1 MTRIQDRARAR
12 RLALREELR
21 ARYPKLLMKT
31 ALPAPVD
38 RSAIVLGRNEGGGP
52 VLLPEDIRLQHA
64 HVIGTTGA
72 GKTKFLE
79 HCIQQ
84 DIASGRGVC
93 VIDPHGNHPDSLYR
107 SLLGWLDERGYTG
120 RDSKETRQIHLID
133 PNASTHIT
141 GFDPLAL
148 PSSDYDPTV
157 IADAALEALERV
169 WGEEDTNTKPT
180 LQRVLIAT
188 LTALCELKLTL
199 AEARLLF
206 DPDDRA
212 GIRRWAI
219 ENLVDEEAREEFQ
232 WLHEIAAEPRGR
244 QDFRVEVMGPRNR
257 LGKLTRTESV
267 RLMLGQRMPA
277 INFRDALDEGHII
290 LANLS
295 GGPRASDKSCELL
308 GRLLTRFLFFNAQR
322 RQRPERPFFFYL
334 DECQLYLSGDV
345 SRMLA
350 EARKYGVGVILAH
363 QYLWQLEKAGEDI
376 LHAVRNATNLKAFFR
391 IKDPIEAA
399 DHAETSIPL
408 DLEMPLKASIRPT
421 SVGVE
426 LVKLGSESAT
436 EQRASTESY
445 AEAEAVSYANTIS
458 YLDSYA
464 SSKAHGTSD
473 TEGESV
479 SSAEGASAMSV
490 MGTGTG
496 VSATDMMTPDLSLF
510 GNQPNLIGMSEGA
523 SSMAQSSQGTGSSSM
538 SGRGTTKGFGRSS
551 MFSETKG
558 WAQGEAESHGH
569 SSARIAGRGNSQGM
583 AQTKGAHDAYRPVFQ
598 DLPASFHS
606 KENMLYFAAQTLRS
620 LTTGKAF
627 INFVDANGMKA
638 GLLTVAPVRSRAPEE
653 FDELRARILD
663 TSPSSARI
671 EAARSHVADRRR
683 GLMEEAEK
691 LRSREPA
698 SPKGYRTKKT
708 RVPKKVPTRSVARS
722 SNRGEGSS

>member
-1 MTRIQDRARAR
+1 MSKIGERAKAR
-12 RLALREELR
+12 RTAVREELR
-21 ARYPKLLMKT
+21 ARYPNLFPKPRP
-31 ALPAPVD
+31 ALPAPFD
-38 RSAIVLGRNEGGGP
+38 RSAIVLGKNQGGAP
-52 VLLPEDIRLQHA
+52 VLLPEQLRLQHA

-93 VIDPHGNHPDSLYR
+93 VVDPHGNHPDSLYR
-107 SLLGWLDERGYTG
+107 SLLGWLDERGYTD
-120 RDSKETRQIHLID
+120 RNNKKSRPIHLID

-169 WGEEDTNTKPT
+169 WGEEDTDTKPT

-199 AEARLLF
+199 SEARLLF
-206 DPDDRA
+206 DPHDRA
-212 GIRRWAI
+212 GIRAWAI
-219 ENLVDEEAREEFQ
+219 ENLIDEEAREEFQ

-257 LGKLTRTESV
+257 LGKLTRTASV
-267 RLMLGQRMPA
+267 RLMLGQRTPA
-277 INFRDALDEGHII
+277 INFREALDEGHII

-322 RQRPERPFFFYL
+322 RQHPERPFFFYL

-363 QYLWQLEKAGEDI
+363 QFLWQLEKAGEDI

-391 IKDPIEAA
+391 IKDPEEAA

-408 DLEMPLKASIRPT
+408 DLETPLKASVRPT
-421 SVGVE
+421 SVAVE
-426 LVKLGSESAT
+426 LVKLASESTT
-436 EQRASTESY
+436 EQESRTESY
-445 AEAEAVSYANTIS
+445 AEAEGESYAKTLS

-464 SSKAHGTSD
+464 TSHAHGTSETD
-473 TEGESV
+473 GESF
-479 SSAEGASAMSV
+479 SSADGASHMNLA
-490 MGTGTG
+490 GAGTG
-496 VSATDMMTPDLSLF
+496 VSATEMMAPDSPLF
-510 GNQPNLIGMSEGA
+510 GSPALVGMSESA
-523 SSMAQSSQGTGSSSM
+523 SSMAHSSQGSGTSSM
-538 SGRGTTKGFGRSS
+538 SGRATSKATGNVSMYAETTGWGR
-551 MFSETKG
+551 
-558 WAQGEAESHGH
+558 GEAE
-569 SSARIAGRGNSQGM
+569 ARGRSKARTVGRGDTRGTGQTHG
-583 AQTKGAHDAYRPVFQ
+583 AQDAYRPVFQ
-598 DLPASFHS
+598 ELPSSFHS
-606 KENMLYFAAQTLRS
+606 KENMLYFAGQTLRS

-627 INFVDANGMKA
+627 INFVDATGMKA
-638 GLLTVAPVRSRAPEE
+638 GLLTVAPVQSRAPGAAE
-653 FDELRARILD
+653 FEQLRARILD
-663 TSPSSARI
+663 VSPSSARI
-671 EAARSHVADRRR
+671 DAARVHVADRRR
-683 GLMEEAEK
+683 TLIEEAEK
-691 LRSREPA
+691 LRSREPP
-698 SPKGYRTKKT
+698 SPKGYRTKK
-708 RVPKKVPTRSVARS
+708 RRAPKKA
-722 SNRGEGSS
+722 

>member
-1 MTRIQDRARAR
+1 MSKIRERARTQLA
-12 RLALREELR
+12 ALREELR
-21 ARYPKLLMKT
+21 AQYPNLLPKPRT
-31 ALPAPVD
+31 ALPALD
-38 RSAIVLGRNEGGGP
+38 RSAIVLGKNEGGAP
-52 VLLPEDIRLQHA
+52 VLLPEQIRLQHA
-64 HVIGTTGA
+64 HVIGTTGV

-84 DIASGRGVC
+84 DILSGRGVG
-93 VIDPHGNHPDSLYR
+93 VVDPHGNHPDSLYR
-107 SLLGWLDERGYTG
+107 SVLGWLDEKGYTDKNNKKW
-120 RDSKETRQIHLID
+120 RPIHLID

-148 PSSDYDPTV
+148 PSSDYYPTV
-157 IADAALEALERV
+157 IAEAALEALERV

-219 ENLVDEEAREEFQ
+219 DKLVDEEAREEFQ

-267 RLMLGQRMPA
+267 RLMLGQRTPA
-277 INFRDALDEGHII
+277 INFREALDEGHII

-322 RQRPERPFFFYL
+322 RRHPERPFFFYL

-391 IKDPIEAA
+391 IKDAKEAA

-408 DLEMPLKASIRPT
+408 DLETPLKASTRPT

-426 LVKLGSESAT
+426 LVKLGSESTT
-436 EQRASTESY
+436 EQESSTESY
-445 AEAEAVSYANTIS
+445 AEAEAVSYARTLS

-464 SSKAHGTSD
+464 SSESHGTSE
-473 TEGESV
+473 TEGESS
-479 SSAEGASAMSV
+479 SSAAGTSQMNLTGA
-490 MGTGTG
+490 GTGI
-496 VSATDMMTPDLSLF
+496 SATEMMTPESVPFSSPILV
-510 GNQPNLIGMSEGA
+510 GMSEGA
-523 SSMAQSSQGTGSSSM
+523 SSMTHSSQGSGTSSM
-538 SGRGTTKGFGRSS
+538 SGRATSKATSNVS
-551 MFSETKG
+551 MFSETSG
-558 WAQGEAESHGH
+558 WSHGEAESTGQ
-569 SSARIAGRGNSQGM
+569 SSARIAGRGNTRGAARTQG
-583 AQTKGAHDAYRPVFQ
+583 AQDAYKPIFRE
-598 DLPASFHS
+598 LPTSFHS
-606 KENMLYFAAQTLRS
+606 KENMLYFAGQTLRS
-620 LTTGKAF
+620 LVTGKAF
-627 INFVDANGMKA
+627 INFVDATGMKA
-638 GLLTVAPVRSRAPEE
+638 GLLTVASVRSRAPGPAE
-653 FDELRARILD
+653 FENLRTRVLD
-663 TSPSSARI
+663 ASPSSARTD
-671 EAARSHVADRRR
+671 AARAHIADRRR

-698 SPKGYRTKKT
+698 SPKGYRIKKK
-708 RVPKKVPTRSVARS
+708 RPPKKA
-722 SNRGEGSS
+722 